1 MIMLQP
7 KVNNNNFKSNTCA
20 FAAIGFFF
28 LSIMK
33 RFIILFSLL
42 STYFGLSHPMPS
54 SVIVFDVK
62 SKSIYCEL
70 QLPLKELQ
78 FAVPFDVTMN
88 TVHLLKNHE
97 RELSKYI
104 LSHFSIQGNSGDKW
118 DVHID
123 KMNVL
128 KTEQVATGKYEELIV
143 QLVIT
148 PKKTNNLR
156 EFSIHY
162 DAILHQVV
170 THRAL
175 VIIRQDWENGKI
187 EEDNT
192 EIGAINVD
200 INTLKVSPFKVN
212 LAKGS
217 NWNGFKSMVNLGM
230 KHISEGTDHL
240 LFLLVLLLSA
250 PLLSI
255 HNNWIR
261 SGGINYA
268 LIRILKISTAFTIGH
283 SITLIIGSFGLIN
296 PNEKLVEVCIAL
308 SIVITAIH
316 AIQPIFPNKEIY
328 VASSFGLIHGL
339 AFATILTDLNLETN
353 KLILSL
359 LGFNIGIEM
368 MQLFVIVLVMPWLLI
383 LSTYRIYKWIRIFGG
398 IFAGIVSMA
407 WAIERYTEKSNSI
420 STYLENTSTYSLW
433 FVVGLASFTIIY
445 MLTRKVKKEL

>member
-1 MIMLQP
+1 MKKKTLLFM
-7 KVNNNNFKSNTCA
+7 
-20 FAAIGFFF
+20 FF
-28 LSIMK
+28 I
-33 RFIILFSLL
+33 FS
-42 STYFGLSHPMPS
+42 TIALSHPMPS
-54 SVIVFDVK
+54 SVIVLDVK
-62 SKSIYCEL
+62 SKSIHCEL

-104 LSHFSIQGNSGDKW
+104 LSHLSIQGNSGDKW
-118 DVHID
+118 DVRIE

-128 KTEQVATGKYEELIV
+128 KTEQEATGKYEELIV

-200 INTLKVSPFKVN
+200 INTLKVNPFKVN

-255 HNNWIR
+255 NNNWIR
-261 SGGINYA
+261 SGGIKYA
-268 LIRILKISTAFTIGH
+268 LIRILKIATAFTIGH
-283 SITLIIGSFGLIN
+283 SITLLIGSFGLIN
-296 PNEKLVEVCIAL
+296 PNAKLVEVCIAL
-308 SIVITAIH
+308 SIVITSIH
-316 AIQPIFPNKEIY
+316 AIKPIFPNKEIY

-339 AFATILTDLNLETN
+339 AFATILTNLNLDTN
-353 KLILSL
+353 KLIVSL
-359 LGFNIGIEM
+359 LGFNIGIEI

-433 FVVGLASFTIIY
+433 FVVGLASFTIVY
-445 MLTRKVKKEL
+445 TLTRKVKKEYY

>member
-1 MIMLQP
+1 
-7 KVNNNNFKSNTCA
+7 
-20 FAAIGFFF
+20 
-28 LSIMK
+28 MK

-42 STYFGLSHPMPS
+42 SSCFALSHPMPS
-54 SVIVFDVK
+54 SVIVLDVK
-62 SKSIYCEL
+62 SKSIHCEL

-104 LSHFSIQGNSGDKW
+104 LSHFSIRGKSGDKW

-148 PKKTNNLR
+148 PKRTNNLR

-162 DAILHQVV
+162 DGILHQVV

-255 HNNWIR
+255 NNNWIR

-268 LIRILKISTAFTIGH
+268 LIRILKIATAFTIGH

-316 AIQPIFPNKEIY
+316 AIKPIFPNKEIY

-339 AFATILTDLNLETN
+339 AFATILTNLNLDTN
-353 KLILSL
+353 KLIVSL

-398 IFAGIVSMA
+398 IFTGIVSMA
-407 WAIERYTEKSNSI
+407 WAIERYTGKSNSI

>member
-1 MIMLQP
+1 
-7 KVNNNNFKSNTCA
+7 
-20 FAAIGFFF
+20 
-28 LSIMK
+28 MK
-33 RFIILFSLL
+33 KIFSLFMLFIL
-42 STYFGLSHPMPS
+42 STIAFSHPMPS
-54 SVIVFDVK
+54 SVMLLDVK
-62 SKSIYCEL
+62 SKTIHCEL

-78 FAVPFDVTMN
+78 FAVPFDVTIN
-88 TVHLLKNHE
+88 TTHLLKNHE
-97 RELSKYI
+97 GELSKYI
-104 LSHFSIQGNSGDKW
+104 LSHFSIQGKSGDKW

-128 KTEQVATGKYEELIV
+128 KTEQEATGKYEELIV

-148 PKKTNNLR
+148 PKKNNNLR

-212 LAKGS
+212 LLKGS

-255 HNNWIR
+255 NNNWIR
-261 SGGINYA
+261 SGGIKYA
-268 LIRILKISTAFTIGH
+268 LIRILKIATAFTIGH
-283 SITLIIGSFGLIN
+283 SITLIIGAFGLIHLN
-296 PNEKLVEVCIAL
+296 AKLVEVCIAL
-308 SIVITAIH
+308 SILFTAIH
-316 AIQPIFPNKEIY
+316 AVKPIFPNKEIF
-328 VASSFGLIHGL
+328 VASGFGLIHGL
-339 AFATILTDLNLETN
+339 AFATILTDLNLDAN

-368 MQLFVIVLVMPWLLI
+368 MQLFVIVIVMPWLLI
-383 LSTYRIYKWIRIFGG
+383 LSTYRIYKWIRIFGAT
-398 IFAGIVSMA
+398 FAGIVSMA
-407 WAIERYTEKSNSI
+407 WAIERYTGKSNSI
-420 STYLENTSTYSLW
+420 STYLEDTSTYSLW
-433 FVVGLASFTIIY
+433 FVLGLAGFTIIY
-445 MLTRKVKKEL
+445 MLTRKVKKEH